1 MRLDLAGQVIQKS
14 QHEETHKL
22 NIRLQHYW
30 IAKQQEK
37 NTKIQKIKLDHNRG
51 TLLKFT

>member
-1 MRLDLAGQVIQKS
+1 MRLDLAWQIIQKS

-22 NIRLQHYW
+22 NICLQHYW

-37 NTKIQKIKLDHNRG
+37 NMKIQKIRLDRNRG
-51 TLLKFT
+51 TLLKLT